1 MRNGILIFNTEG
13 DYKVKLAY
21 RIKDGGGEKVKI
33 RNPVFKMEIQT
44 GI

>member
-21 RIKDGGGEKVKI
+21 RIKDGGEKK
-33 RNPVFKMEIQT
+33 
-44 GI
+44 

>member
-1 MRNGILIFNTEG
+1 LGDGILIFNTEG

-21 RIKDGGGEKVKI
+21 HIKDGRGEKVKI
-33 RNPVFKMEIQT
+33 RNPIFKMGTQT